1 MNYFPREG
9 NKKCLNGRTS
19 LKVDL
24 DYVND
29 FMEKY
34 KESGFF
40 GLMFFADYSHSNSY
54 YLNQIDTDIYDFLK
68 KFNENKAMSSS
79 TILIVFSDHG
89 PRFSENRKSMK
100 GKDFISF

>member
-40 GLMFFADYSHSNSY
+40 GLMFFADYSHSNSF
-54 YLNQIDTDIYDFLK
+54 YLNQIDSDIYDFLK
-68 KFNENKAMSSS
+68 NFNENKALSSS

-100 GKDFISF
+100 GKDYTFF